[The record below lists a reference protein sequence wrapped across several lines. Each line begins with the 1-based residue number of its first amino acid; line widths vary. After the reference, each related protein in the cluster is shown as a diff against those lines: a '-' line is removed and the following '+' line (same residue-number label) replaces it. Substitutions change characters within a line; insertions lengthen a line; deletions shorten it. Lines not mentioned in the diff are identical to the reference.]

1 MDVSII
7 IVSYN
12 TRELLQ
18 DCIRSI
24 IDSTKGLACEI
35 IVVDNN
41 STDGSQQMLNE
52 TYPDV
57 KVLCNSDNIGF
68 SRANNAGYNVSNGEY
83 LLFLNSDTIIL
94 NNAVLKMAD
103 YLKRHTKAGI
113 LGPKILNER
122 REPTRSYMRFL
133 DAKMLFLGSK
143 RLRFLVEVENYRLHF
158 PVYDYNSIRKVPWL
172 SGACL
177 MIRRKVFEEAG
188 LFDEHYFFYLEDVD
202 LCLQVNRLGYD
213 VVYFP
218 VVDIIHM
225 FGGSSNQ
232 HPDHLHKLY
241 DKSMAYYFRKNMP
254 GIQYLLALLY
264 IRFISDFLHRH
275 REDS

>member
-1 MDVSII
+1 MDVSLI

-12 TRELLQ
+12 NKKLLRDCLQSVVDNTKEL
-18 DCIRSI
+18 SY
-24 IDSTKGLACEI
+24 EI

-41 STDGSQQMLNE
+41 STDGSQDMLRE
-52 TYPDV
+52 LYPDV
-57 KVLCNSDNIGF
+57 TLLCNENNIGF
-68 SRANNAGYNVSNGEY
+68 SRANNQGYKLSSGEY
-83 LLFLNSDTIIL
+83 LLFLNSDTLIL
-94 NNAVLKMAD
+94 GNALETMSMHLKDNSAV
-103 YLKRHTKAGI
+103 GI
-113 LGPKILNER
+113 LGPKILDIHR
-122 REPTRSYMRFL
+122 QPTRSYMRFL
-133 DAKMLFLGSK
+133 DAKKLFLGSK
-143 RLRFLVEVENYRLHF
+143 RLRYFVDVEQYRLHF

-177 MIRRKVFEEAG
+177 MMRRKVFEEAG

-218 VVDIIHM
+218 VVEIIHM

-232 HPDHLHKLY
+232 HPDRLHKLY
-241 DKSMAYYFRKNMP
+241 DKSMAYYFHKNMS
-254 GIQYLLALLY
+254 GLQYSFALLY
-264 IRFISDFLHRH
+264 ICLFSDFLRRR